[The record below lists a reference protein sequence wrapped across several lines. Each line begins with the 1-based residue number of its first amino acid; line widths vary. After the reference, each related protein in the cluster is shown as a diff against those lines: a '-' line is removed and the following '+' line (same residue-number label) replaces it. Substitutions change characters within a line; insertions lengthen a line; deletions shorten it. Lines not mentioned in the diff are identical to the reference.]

1 MTAAIPELTT
11 PRLIL
16 RPLVLA
22 DSDAVQR
29 LFPRIEVV
37 RFLASRVPMA
47 YPADGAFTFLRDVV
61 LPGMERGTE
70 WHWSIRLKSAPE
82 QLIGMIN
89 VRDSGD
95 DNRGFWL
102 DPAWHGQGLMT
113 EASDAVTD
121 FWFDTLQRPV
131 PARHQGH
138 RQHRFAPDFGN
149 VRHARDRHR
158 GSRLRLRPLA
168 LGNLGNDRRGM
179 AQPPSAPIIAAQRL
193 I

>member
-1 MTAAIPELTT
+1 MTAAIPELIT

-16 RPLVLA
+16 RPLVLG

-37 RFLASRVPMA
+37 RFLASRVPWP

-89 VRDSGD
+89 VRDGGD

-102 DPAWHGQGLMT
+102 DLAWHGRGLMT
-113 EASDAVTD
+113 EASEPSPITGSTPCSGPSCVSS
-121 FWFDTLQRPV
+121 RPS
-131 PARHQGH
+131 PT
-138 RQHRFAPDFGN
+138 
-149 VRHARDRHR
+149 
-158 GSRLRLRPLA
+158 RLRAGFRKRPA
-168 LGNLGNDRRGM
+168 C
-179 AQPPSAPIIAAQRL
+179 A
-193 I
+193 